1 MDNFVY
7 HDWGC
12 TLINHPLSYPFRSL
26 IINIV
31 IFILY
36 FQREENTVGLVIE
49 RERLENETDGL
60 R

>member
-1 MDNFVY
+1 MRRRGEGVVVLNMAFLGKFLFINFCV
-7 HDWGC
+7 
-12 TLINHPLSYPFRSL
+12 
-26 IINIV
+26 
-31 IFILY
+31 